1 MEITYL
7 PLLQPDHLSVRVN
20 DAQKLHCLFTEV
32 LGLPVSWPLECLTF
46 ATFSWVSVG
55 NTNIEFWQ
63 ASNNS
68 DLPLDGKPLIPF
80 VHGMAVDCDNVA
92 QTVAQLGDIGFACTP
107 AKTFGTSVADGL
119 QVDACT
125 KAQLLEISAPMC
137 QVFLCHWHREGLI
150 FPWKEKLSTAERRIN
165 EKRAFSA
172 SGGGTLGILGLAEIR
187 MCVPDIQRAARGW
200 DLASRRMAKGGYFW
214 DLGNS
219 IVLSMHEG
227 ASHMMTTLLFRV
239 DSLEKAKDALR
250 ERGLLGEHTADEAQ
264 ILPEAVDGLD
274 FRLIQ

>member
-1 MEITYL
+1 MLISYL
-7 PLLQPDHLSVRVN
+7 PLLQPDHLAVRVN
-20 DAQKLHCLFTEV
+20 DAQKLHRLFTEV
-32 LGLPVSWPLECLTF
+32 LGLPISWPLQCLTF

-55 NTNIEFWQ
+55 NINIEFWQ

-80 VHGMAVDCDNVA
+80 VHGMAVDCDRIT
-92 QTVAQLGDIGFACTP
+92 QTVAQLSDIGFACSP
-107 AKTFGTSVADGL
+107 AKTFGTSDADGL

-150 FPWKEKLSTAERRIN
+150 FPWKEKLSTAERRVN

-172 SGGGTLGILGLAEIR
+172 SGGGILGILGLAEIR
-187 MCVPDIQRAARGW
+187 MRVPDIQHASHGW
-200 DLASRRMAKGGYFW
+200 DLASRRMAKEGYFW

-227 ASHMMTTLLFRV
+227 PSHMMTTLLFRV
-239 DSLEKAKDALR
+239 NSLEKAKDALY
-250 ERGLLGEHTADEAQ
+250 ERGLLGEHTTDEAQ
-264 ILPEAVDGLD
+264 ILPEAVDSLD
-274 FRLIQ
+274 FRLVQ